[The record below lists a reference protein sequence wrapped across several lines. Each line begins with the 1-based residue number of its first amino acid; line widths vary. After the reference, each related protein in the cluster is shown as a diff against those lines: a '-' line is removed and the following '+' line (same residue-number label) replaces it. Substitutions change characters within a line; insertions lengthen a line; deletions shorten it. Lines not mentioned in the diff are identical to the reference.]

1 MTLCHS
7 SFECLGLVLSM
18 LASLDASENTA
29 LAQTGADGYA
39 RTWQHGQMK
48 SRLILVLE
56 NSPGPALDVEA
67 TTMQLELGHLQLT
80 GPR

>member
-7 SFECLGLVLSM
+7 SFDCLGLVLSM

-48 SRLILVLE
+48 SRLILVL
-56 NSPGPALDVEA
+56 
-67 TTMQLELGHLQLT
+67 
-80 GPR
+80 